1 MEVRECQGKTLRY
14 LAIEPDDYAPGR
26 RYPMVVLLHGFG
38 AHMGD
43 LATLCPLIDQ
53 QGYIYVCPNAP
64 LPVALG
70 FGMTGYAWVPPR
82 GSGTPEDA
90 QRAEEALATLV
101 DEVMRS
107 YDVEPGQLALGGFSQ
122 GGMMT
127 YRLGLPSP
135 EVFRGLFVLSSWLP
149 DQDRMRE
156 RLPATRTQPIFIAH
170 GTRDELIA
178 PAEARK
184 AVQFLESEGYEPQ
197 FREYPMGHQITQQ
210 EIDDLAA
217 WLKAVLPTAWASPRA

>member
-14 LAIEPDDYAPGR
+14 LVIEPDGYVPGR

-43 LATLCPLIDQ
+43 LAALCPLIDQ

-64 LPVALG
+64 LPVAVG
-70 FGMTGYAWVPPR
+70 FGMTGYAWTPPR

-90 QRAEEALATLV
+90 QRAEEALASLV
-101 DEVMRS
+101 DEVMDR
-107 YDVEPGQLALGGFSQ
+107 YGVDPGQVALGGFSQ

-127 YRLGLPSP
+127 YRLGLPTP

-156 RLPATRTQPIFIAH
+156 RLPTSRTQPIFIAH
-170 GTRDELIA
+170 GTMDQLIA

-217 WLKAVLPTAWASPRA
+217 WLKAVLPPAWLDAKA